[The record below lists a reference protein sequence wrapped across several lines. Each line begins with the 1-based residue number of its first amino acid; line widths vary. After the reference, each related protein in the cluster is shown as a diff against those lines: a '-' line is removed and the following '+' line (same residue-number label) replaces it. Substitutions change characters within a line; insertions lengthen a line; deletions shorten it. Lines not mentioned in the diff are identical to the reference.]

1 VDIAT
6 IVGLFATFG
15 LMLYGILLG
24 SPLTIFWDL
33 PSFLIVIGGSIGI
46 ILINYPLNDVL
57 ASFRIAK
64 KGFFHQ
70 DVDVRQL
77 IVQLLDFA
85 GKARKNGILSLQGA
99 IDEVE
104 DPFLVRALQMAVDG
118 QEPEELKTMLV
129 TEINHIEERH
139 SKGSEFF
146 AALGGIAPAM
156 GMIGTLIGLV
166 QMLQAMNDASAI
178 GPALA
183 VALITTFYGSV
194 IANII
199 CIPMSGKLKHRS
211 DSEVLCKNIIV
222 EGMGSILAGENPRVM
237 EQRLHAYLAP
247 KERSSIFDN

>member
-1 VDIAT
+1 MDIAT

-33 PSFLIVIGGSIGI
+33 PSFLIVVGGSVGI

-57 ASFRIAK
+57 ASVRIAK

-70 DVDVRQL
+70 EIIIGDV
-77 IVQLLDFA
+77 IMQLLDFA
-85 GKARKNGILSLQGA
+85 GKARKNGILSLQGD
-99 IDEVE
+99 IDQLE
-104 DPFLVRALQMAVDG
+104 DPFLIKALQMAVDG
-118 QEPEELKTMLV
+118 QEPDELKAMLV
-129 TEINHIEERH
+129 TEITHIEERH

-146 AALGGIAPAM
+146 ASLGSIAPAM

-211 DSEVLCKNIIV
+211 DSEVLYKNIIV
-222 EGMGSILAGENPRVM
+222 EGMGAILAGENPRVM
-237 EQRLHAYLAP
+237 EQRLHAFLAP
-247 KERSSIFDN
+247 RDRESVFNK